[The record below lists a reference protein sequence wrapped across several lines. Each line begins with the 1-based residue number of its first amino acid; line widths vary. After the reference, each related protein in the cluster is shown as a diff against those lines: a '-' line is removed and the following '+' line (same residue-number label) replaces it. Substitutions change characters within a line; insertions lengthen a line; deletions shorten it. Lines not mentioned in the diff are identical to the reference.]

1 MNPVLEVAGL
11 AKNFGGLMAVADLHF
26 SVAAGAIKAL
36 IGPNGAGK
44 TTVFNMLSGV
54 VAPSA
59 GAIRLGGEAI
69 ETMPAHRRVA
79 LGLGRTFQNLQIFHG
94 MSVLENVMVGR
105 HVRSRAGFARALL
118 RAFTRG
124 EEREIR
130 ASAMAALEAVG
141 LAARADNPASDL
153 SFGELKILEIAR
165 ALTGEPRI
173 LLLDEPTAGLAH
185 AETGR
190 VAGVV
195 RGLNARGVTILLVEH
210 NMRLVMDISHEVL
223 VLNYGRRI
231 AEGTPAEIQRDPGV
245 IEAYLGADAGD
256 A

>member
-1 MNPVLEVAGL
+1 MIPVLEVSGL
-11 AKNFGGLMAVADLHF
+11 AKNFGGLAAVADLDF
-26 SVAAGAIKAL
+26 TVGAGAIKAL

-59 GAIRLGGEAI
+59 GAIRLAGAAI

-79 LGLGRTFQNLQIFHG
+79 LGLGRTFQNLQIFQG

-105 HVRSRAGFARALL
+105 HVRSRAGFLQALL
-118 RAFTRG
+118 RLGAG
-124 EEREIR
+124 AEERDIR
-130 ASAMAALEAVG
+130 SQAMAALETVG
-141 LAARADNPASDL
+141 LAARAANAASDL

-165 ALTGEPRI
+165 ALTGEPRL

-190 VAGVV
+190 VAKVIAD
-195 RGLNARGVTILLVEH
+195 LNARGVTILLVEH

-231 AEGTPAEIQRDPGV
+231 AEGAPADIQRNHDV
-245 IEAYLGADAGD
+245 IEAYLGADSD